1 MKKKSTSRRRSF
13 VVDLAGVRSAAR
25 LHAALVAQLPLPQHY
40 GRNLDALWDCISTME
55 AQVILSGKDAMI
67 DNLGSYGE
75 SLYRTLC
82 EAAVRNPHFELT
94 CVN

>member
-1 MKKKSTSRRRSF
+1 MVKCMLDGRKMTSRAAAH
-13 VVDLAGVRSAAR
+13 DELMQALA
-25 LHAALVAQLPLPQHY
+25 LPEYY

>member
-40 GRNLDALWDCISTME
+40 GRNLDAFYDVLTE
-55 AQVILSGKDAMI
+55 SGGSWSIVFRNAGAVAEGLRAVCSDAMAETPGLDI
-67 DNLGSYGE
+67 
-75 SLYRTLC
+75 
-82 EAAVRNPHFELT
+82 VFE
-94 CVN
+94 